1 MSRTSHHEKSAHDTA
16 ASCEATAS
24 SSPPTSEETP
34 LLPLTGRLYESPLT
48 NFQRRHAAIIA
59 AVLALA
65 ALAGLA
71 LVRARGDAT
80 VPLDVAS
87 PNLGGHHHHDKS
99 HENSYPQRVA
109 DVSQPNT
116 EQQQHMNDN
125 VPIYYAA
132 PAGAHKGKVSMLCLS
147 PKVWSTSMGL
157 LLLAGYHPAEIE
169 NTLGQSS
176 TNPAVVAKYRDGFNG
191 VAAAHDALTLPLPAR
206 SHHALD
212 KKDQYFLTRDPLDRL
227 YSGYSGKILCDNKG
241 VDADECECDYVMKYL
256 EAMFFDSDQD
266 SVSKEEMSESFESLK
281 ADWHRRNLCSEPN
294 FGGFVDWLDH
304 AFTKSPAFTKQR
316 VKRVGDSWFNHFVPQ
331 TWLGCGFDIESEL
344 TILKTEEE
352 SKWYPSFIDHFGLKY
367 AHKLDGETWGRI
379 PGGAEPQPC
388 FYQCGSLSC
397 DEMVGGNCPYEPPAG
412 RKYSE
417 MYTPELKEQACR
429 IFADDLAVLGYEC

>member
-99 HENSYPQRVA
+99 HENSHPQRVA

-191 VAAAHDALTLPLPAR
+191 VAAAHNALTLPLPAR

-212 KKDQYFLTRDPLDRL
+212 KKDQYF
-227 YSGYSGKILCDNKG
+227 
-241 VDADECECDYVMKYL
+241 
-256 EAMFFDSDQD
+256 
-266 SVSKEEMSESFESLK
+266 
-281 ADWHRRNLCSEPN
+281 
-294 FGGFVDWLDH
+294 
-304 AFTKSPAFTKQR
+304 
-316 VKRVGDSWFNHFVPQ
+316 
-331 TWLGCGFDIESEL
+331 
-344 TILKTEEE
+344 
-352 SKWYPSFIDHFGLKY
+352 
-367 AHKLDGETWGRI
+367 
-379 PGGAEPQPC
+379 
-388 FYQCGSLSC
+388 
-397 DEMVGGNCPYEPPAG
+397 
-412 RKYSE
+412 
-417 MYTPELKEQACR
+417 
-429 IFADDLAVLGYEC
+429 